1 MREIYQKFLSSGFA
15 EANSKSFRHMVALY
29 RHNYSRFLPE
39 SRGARILDIGCG
51 LGQFLDFLGRSGY
64 TNILGVDIS
73 AEAIDF
79 CREKGIE
86 KVKLVDDLKE
96 FLAVSGMYDL
106 IVLNDV
112 IEHFSQAEVLPI
124 LQKIYEKLN
133 ADGTL
138 IVKTGN
144 LASLVG
150 PRIRYGD
157 FTHQLGFTEYSLT
170 QLLKVAKFRD
180 IIIRSFVFPKN
191 RPTRIIR
198 WLIQRVLHGLWKLAY
213 FLEFTSV
220 PKYVDELIFAVVKK

>member
-1 MREIYQKFLSSGFA
+1 
-15 EANSKSFRHMVALY
+15 MVALY
-29 RHNYSRFLPE
+29 RHNYSKFLPE
-39 SRGARILDIGCG
+39 SSEARILDIGCG
-51 LGQFLDFLGRSGY
+51 LGQFLDFLGRVGY
-64 TNILGVDIS
+64 TNFLGVDIS
-73 AEAIDF
+73 GEAIDF
-79 CREKGIE
+79 CKEKGIG
-86 KVKLVDDLKE
+86 KVKLIDDLKE

-112 IEHFSQAEVLPI
+112 IEHFSQAKVLSI

-157 FTHQLGFTEYSLT
+157 FTHQLGFTEYSLA

-180 IIIRSFVFPKN
+180 IMVYPFVFPKN
-191 RPTRIIR
+191 RPMRIIR
-198 WLIQRVLHGLWKLAY
+198 WFAQKILHGFWKLAY
-213 FLEFTSV
+213 FLEFTGV
-220 PKYVDELIFAVVKK
+220 PKYVDELIFSVAKK